1 MEILN
6 KDNSYVFILFQAF
19 CDFLAQP
26 NVLRELNIANTEC
39 ALDLVIFF
47 SSFFL
52 DFLNHFYSKQL
63 FQHCFLPGRNNF

>member
-1 MEILN
+1 MEIPN

-47 SSFFL
+47 PHFFL
-52 DFLNHFYSKQL
+52 IF
-63 FQHCFLPGRNNF
+63 